1 MSNQNDLHTDR
12 EHQHARA
19 VALRKAASASFIGNF
34 VEWFDYASYGYLA
47 TVIAIVFFPEGDETV
62 ALLLTF
68 AVFALSFI
76 LRPIGALFWGNWGD
90 KYGRRWALSWSI
102 LIMSGATFLIG
113 LMPGYGQIG
122 LAAPIGLLI
131 LRMIQGFSASGEYAG
146 AATFLAEYSSAR
158 RRGLYTSIVPA
169 STATGLLLGSLFASG
184 LHALLTPEAL
194 HSWGWRIPFL
204 LAAPLGLIGRY
215 IRVHLE
221 DSPEY
226 LAMVAESSSSTE
238 KATPLRTLFRE
249 HWKVVLVA
257 FGVASLNAVAFYVLL
272 SYMPTYLSEELGF
285 PADQSFFASSI
296 TLAAYIGLIFLMGHI
311 SDSVGRKKMLIFACI
326 LFIVASVPLFGALD
340 GAGFVLVVVIEI
352 AFVTI
357 LTMNDGTLPTFLAES
372 FPTEVRYSGFAVS
385 FNMANAL
392 LGGTAPFI
400 CTWLIAETGSVMAPA
415 WYLVAIA
422 VLALGAMIA
431 APTPV
436 EFVGGEDVREA
447 RENA

>member
-1 MSNQNDLHTDR
+1 
-12 EHQHARA
+12 
-19 VALRKAASASFIGNF
+19 
-34 VEWFDYASYGYLA
+34 
-47 TVIAIVFFPEGDETV
+47 
-62 ALLLTF
+62 
-68 AVFALSFI
+68 
-76 LRPIGALFWGNWGD
+76 
-90 KYGRRWALSWSI
+90 
-102 LIMSGATFLIG
+102 MSGATFLIG

-122 LAAPIGLLI
+122 IAAPIGLLI

-169 STATGLLLGSLFASG
+169 STATGLLLGSLFASA
-184 LHALLTPEAL
+184 LHAVLAPDDL
-194 HSWGWRIPFL
+194 HSWGWRISFL

-226 LAMVAESSSSTE
+226 LAMVEESSSSTE

-285 PADQSFFASSI
+285 PADQSFFASSV
-296 TLAAYIGLIFLMGHI
+296 TLAVYIGLIFLMGHI
-311 SDSVGRKKMLIFACI
+311 SDSVGRKKMLIFACV
-326 LFIVASVPLFGALD
+326 LFIVASVPLFGALN
-340 GAGFVLVVVIEI
+340 GAGFILVVLIEI

-400 CTWLIAETGSVMAPA
+400 CTWLISVTGSVMAPA
-415 WYLVAIA
+415 WYLVGIS

-436 EFVGGEDVREA
+436 EFVGGEDARRA
-447 RENA
+447 REHA